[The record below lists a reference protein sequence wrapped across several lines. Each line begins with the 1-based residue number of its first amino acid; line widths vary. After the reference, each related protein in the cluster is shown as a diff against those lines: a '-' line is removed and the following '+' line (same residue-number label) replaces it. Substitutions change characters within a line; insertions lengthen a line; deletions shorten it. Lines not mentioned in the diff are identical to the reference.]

1 MDTTSLH
8 QKLIGISNVISNKF
22 GLSPSFSHLI
32 VKSAKMAL
40 RAVTLK
46 EYKDGHIEEMIR
58 VLRSATKLSNDEI
71 IQELTYEFAWALT
84 QKTIIP
90 VLQADA
96 ISKSFYPIMLQE
108 IADALYVHNIDALL
122 EYLEIERS
130 VSNKT
135 AQKRQEAME
144 SAKRGFMDEF
154 DKMKMV
160 S

>member
-1 MDTTSLH
+1 MDTTSLN
-8 QKLIGISNVISNKF
+8 QKLLGISNVIVNKF
-22 GLSPSFSHLI
+22 SLSPSFSHLI

-46 EYKDGHIEEMIR
+46 EYKDGHLDEMIR
-58 VLRSATKLSNDEI
+58 VLRSATKLEEDEI
-71 IQELTYEFAWALT
+71 VRELNYEFAWALT

-96 ISKSFYPIMLQE
+96 ISKSYFPIMLQE
-108 IADALYVHNIDALL
+108 IADSLYIHNIDALL
-122 EYLEIERS
+122 EYLEIEHS

-135 AQKRQEAME
+135 AQKRQDGMEA
-144 SAKRGFMDEF
+144 AKREFMDEF

-160 S
+160 G